1 MREQNFDR
9 IEHPKRWAAAC
20 FAAALFAMIT
30 TPTGSPAAVLHLI
43 TSVVALCGAV
53 AFTALHFERQEY

>member
-1 MREQNFDR
+1 VGRGV
-9 IEHPKRWAAAC
+9 
-20 FAAALFAMIT
+20 ALQQRCSLMVT
-30 TPTGSPAAVLHLI
+30 TPTGSPAALLHLI